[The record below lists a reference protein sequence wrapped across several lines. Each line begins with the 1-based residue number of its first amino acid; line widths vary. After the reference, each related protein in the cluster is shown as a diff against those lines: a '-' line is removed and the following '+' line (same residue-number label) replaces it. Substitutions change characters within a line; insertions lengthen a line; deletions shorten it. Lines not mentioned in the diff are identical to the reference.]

1 VDLVSIQSHIAEFL
15 DDKGAAPHADV
26 IDFPSNDGFH
36 IKIDV
41 AVEWWINADKVAEVF
56 TRLGNIKEIEV
67 KVVMPNT
74 RSIARVEGSK
84 YNAKDFIQGEARC
97 RRAAPCVDQ
106 SCRGAQP
113 QTCL

>member
-41 AVEWWINADKVAEVF
+41 AVEWRINADKVAEVF

-67 KVVMPNT
+67 KGVMPNT
-74 RSIARVEGSK
+74 RSMPGRGRGQPADGQKGGRGHAHSW
-84 YNAKDFIQGEARC
+84 
-97 RRAAPCVDQ
+97 Q
-106 SCRGAQP
+106 S
-113 QTCL
+113 